1 MAFNINGMMGTI
13 NANGGLTKASK
24 FLVTITAPVQGTL
37 LSDIPFFCE
46 AAHLPGIAFQTDEIR
61 MAGYGNIE
69 KRPYATIFQDVQLTF
84 LNDSDGKVL
93 NFLHSWVQAVYNFN
107 DDVSPYSVTAKGLPN
122 NTFGYPMDYFGTVEI
137 AHYDDAED
145 KVITYTLKEA
155 YPINVGEIVVDWN
168 SSDTLVKIPVT
179 ISYTYWVTETLDH
192 GSVNEKSE
200 SRASALQGTQTR
212 IDQNLA
218 NIRAQIN
225 TQSQQPTQVTVD
237 NYAKYLNQR

>member
-1 MAFNINGMMGTI
+1 MMGTI

-107 DDVSPYSVTAKGLPN
+107 DNMSPYAVTAKGLPN
-122 NTFGYPMDYFGTVEI
+122 NTFAYPMDYFGTVEI
-137 AHYDDAED
+137 THYDDVENT
-145 KVITYTLKEA
+145 VITYSLKEA
-155 YPINVGEIVVDWN
+155 YPINIGEVSVDWN
-168 SSDTLVKIPVT
+168 SSDTLMKIPAT
-179 ISYTYWVTETLDH
+179 FSYTYWVAETLDS
-192 GSVNEKSE
+192 GSVDARSE

-212 IDQNLA
+212 IDQNLN
-218 NIRAQIN
+218 NIRTQLN
-225 TQSQQPTQVTVD
+225 TQSQQPTQTTVD
-237 NYAKYLNQR
+237 NYAKYLTIR

>member
-107 DDVSPYSVTAKGLPN
+107 DDISPYAVTAKGLPN
-122 NTFGYPMDYFGTVEI
+122 NTFAYPTDYFGTVEI
-137 AHYDDAED
+137 THYDDVENT
-145 KVITYTLKEA
+145 VITYSLKEA
-155 YPINVGEIVVDWN
+155 YPINIGEVSVDWN
-168 SSDTLVKIPVT
+168 SSDTLTKIPVT
-179 ISYTYWVTETLDH
+179 FSYTYWVAETLDS
-192 GSVNEKSE
+192 GSVDARSE

-212 IDQNLA
+212 IDQNLN
-218 NIRAQIN
+218 NIRTQLN
-225 TQSQQPTQVTVD
+225 TQSQQPTQTTVD
-237 NYAKYLNQR
+237 NYAKYLTIR